1 MPRPRT
7 DSTDPFELAPMS
19 DSLRALARRGTPTRL
34 RKGVQIITEGDRGDT
49 LTIVLSGGLRAYTVG
64 DDGNELTYALYGP
77 GDYVG
82 EMGLD
87 GGPRSANVETTQASL
102 CVRVTRGTL
111 EQHLAQDPAFAFELL
126 ARVIRVARAATKG
139 LRQIALNGVYKNL
152 KKLIEDQAQDRMPY
166 AWDPAPSHKEIGQLL
181 GCTSAMVTTVL
192 GDMKRGGSVEV
203 GRRRLVLLRP
213 WPPGW

>member
-1 MPRPRT
+1 MPRAQT
-7 DSTDPFELAPMS
+7 DNNDPFEKAPMS
-19 DSLRALARRGTPTRL
+19 DSLRALARRGVPSRL

-87 GGPRSANVETTQASL
+87 GGPRSAHVETTQASL
-102 CVRVTRGTL
+102 CVRVTRATL
-111 EQHLAQDPAFAFELL
+111 EQHLAEDPSFAFELL

-152 KKLIEDQAQDRMPY
+152 KKLIEDQAQGRMPY

-192 GDMKRGGSVEV
+192 GDMKRGGYVEV